1 MKKRARQSLDPAAVQ
16 GTLLE
21 GQSVRTL
28 QALGLVTERGG
39 ASADAHR
46 KIKQINHFLRLIAP
60 ALEDVFARHEQP
72 VLFEM
77 AAGKSY
83 LGLALY
89 EHWIARQGRGRLVAV
104 EARPELAQRVRDIA
118 DELGFDRLE
127 VVCGRIAEVD
137 LPERAHFTLALH
149 ACDTATDEALVRAV
163 RAKSDHVAL
172 VPCCQAE
179 VARLLK
185 GVKDGPDALWRHAWH
200 RREFGAHLTNVLR
213 GLALQAHGYQI
224 TVTELAGWEHS
235 LKNELIL
242 GRRVGSFHAGARAE
256 LDALLTT
263 IPVRPWLL
271 DALAADA

>member
-1 MKKRARQSLDPAAVQ
+1 MKKRARQSLDPAAVK

-72 VLFEM
+72 VLLEM

-89 EHWIARQGRGRLVAV
+89 EHWITRQGRGRLVAV

-118 DELGFDRLE
+118 AELGFDRLD
-127 VVCGRIAEVD
+127 V
-137 LPERAHFTLALH
+137 PERAHFTLALH

-213 GLALQAHGYQI
+213 GLALQAHGYQV

-256 LDALLTT
+256 LDALLTA

-271 DALAADA
+271 DALAAEA